1 MMSKTMKPQETN
13 LYMIVI
19 LDVALSGIPIFIW
32 LISNDVRELMFSL
45 NPYDPIMPIMTIMSA
60 WSLVIIAFTAFYTSY
75 IEENKAKIDG
85 VKS

>member
-60 WSLVIIAFTAFYTSY
+60 WSLVIIAFRHS
-75 IEENKAKIDG
+75 ILLILKKI
-85 VKS
+85 KQK

>member
-19 LDVALSGIPIFIW
+19 LYVALSGIPIFIW

-45 NPYDPIMPIMTIMSA
+45 NPYDPIVPIMTIMSA
-60 WSLVIIAFTAFYTSY
+60 LSLVIIAFRHS
-75 IEENKAKIDG
+75 ILLILKKI
-85 VKS
+85 KQK